1 MSMQERVG
9 FLGGGHM
16 GRALIAALIRD
27 GSSPAQIAV
36 ADPVAEVRAA
46 LVADFGIRACND
58 NLELVQHS
66 DILVLAVKPQD
77 MAAVLAPLRAALAQR
92 RPLLIS
98 VAAGLAV
105 ADLARMVG
113 TDLPIVRSMPNR
125 PALVGAG
132 ATGLFAPT
140 TLDGALR
147 QRAERILGAAGAVV
161 WVDDEALID
170 VVTAVSGSGPAYFF
184 LLAETLVA
192 AAVAQGLPPAA
203 AQQLAAATLYG
214 AGVMAGADS
223 DVAAMRR
230 AVTSKGGTTE
240 AALRSF
246 DAAGFSS
253 IVAAAVEAAV
263 ERSRALSHEFGRRN

>member
-1 MSMQERVG
+1 MQERVG

-16 GRALIAALIRD
+16 GRALIAALVRD
-27 GSSPAQIAV
+27 GLSPAQIAV

-46 LVADFGIRACND
+46 LVADFAIHACRD
-58 NLELVQHS
+58 NLELVQRS
-66 DILVLAVKPQD
+66 DVLVLAVKPQD
-77 MAAVLAPLRAALAQR
+77 MATVLAPLRTALAER

-113 TDLPIVRSMPNR
+113 ADLPIVRSMPNR

-132 ATGLFAPT
+132 ASGLFAPT

-184 LLAETLVA
+184 LLAETLIA
-192 AAVAQGLPPAA
+192 AAVAQGLSPNAA
-203 AQQLAAATLYG
+203 ERLAAATLHG
-214 AGVMAGADS
+214 AGVMAGADP
-223 DVAAMRR
+223 DVAEMRR

-240 AALRSF
+240 AALRSL
-246 DAAGFSS
+246 DAAGFST
-253 IVAAAVEAAV
+253 IVATAVEAAV
-263 ERSRALSHEFGRRN
+263 ARSRALSRDFGSRN